1 MADEELKTLIVDG
14 RTGILH
20 GFTSRF
26 GKPFEAGLEL
36 NDKFRATL
44 YFPAREEDE
53 AAGVEEAVK
62 VASVA
67 IPDMGEH
74 DVMET
79 AKAWKIPS
87 LTLGKEHAAV
97 SVSRTIL
104 GREIPLDQVLKILAE
119 GKSDLMKG
127 FISQRTK
134 RPFDAYL
141 VFNAKT
147 GKIGLNS
154 RRGKGNIPL
163 KTLPEKRKAR
173 RRRRAGTPPK
183 LPGKTPNPGGLP
195 KRGASNNGSGNIPP
209 GTKIGKRA
217 GKKLLPGCSRMLA

>member
-1 MADEELKTLIVDG
+1 MKTLIVDG

-147 GKIGLNS
+147 GKIGFEFPP
-154 RRGKGNIPL
+154 R
-163 KTLPEKRKAR
+163 ERKYPAKN
-173 RRRRAGTPPK
+173 AA
-183 LPGKTPNPGGLP
+183 GKTE
-195 KRGASNNGSGNIPP
+195 
-209 GTKIGKRA
+209 GKAEKTGRTAAKTA
-217 GKKLLPGCSRMLA
+217 GKDSKSGGAAKKGRKQ

>member
-1 MADEELKTLIVDG
+1 
-14 RTGILH
+14 
-20 GFTSRF
+20 
-26 GKPFEAGLEL
+26 
-36 NDKFRATL
+36 
-44 YFPAREEDE
+44 
-53 AAGVEEAVK
+53 
-62 VASVA
+62 
-67 IPDMGEH
+67 
-74 DVMET
+74 MET

-147 GKIGLNS
+147 GKIGFEFPPRERKYPAKNAA
-154 RRGKGNIPL
+154 G
-163 KTLPEKRKAR
+163 KRKAR

-183 LPGKTPNPGGLP
+183 LPGKTPNPG
-195 KRGASNNGSGNIPP
+195 A
-209 GTKIGKRA
+209 A
-217 GKKLLPGCSRMLA
+217 KKGRKQ

>member
-1 MADEELKTLIVDG
+1 MTDEELKTLIVDG

-74 DVMET
+74 DVMERPRLGNSFPDP
-79 AKAWKIPS
+79 WKGTCRRLRFPDY
-87 LTLGKEHAAV
+87 LG
-97 SVSRTIL
+97 T
-104 GREIPLDQVLKILAE
+104 
-119 GKSDLMKG
+119 
-127 FISQRTK
+127 
-134 RPFDAYL
+134 
-141 VFNAKT
+141 
-147 GKIGLNS
+147 
-154 RRGKGNIPL
+154 
-163 KTLPEKRKAR
+163 
-173 RRRRAGTPPK
+173 
-183 LPGKTPNPGGLP
+183 
-195 KRGASNNGSGNIPP
+195 
-209 GTKIGKRA
+209 
-217 GKKLLPGCSRMLA
+217 